1 MTSPTWE
8 DLRPYLPQHQS
19 DHRHHH
25 NGGTAVRE
33 MTDGNHVNRDNT
45 DRHLRPDNKRHH
57 HNQQKMR
64 PGKDADT
71 SLPDRRYYQLNLND
85 DLAPARG
92 QNQRRAGRV
101 RTTSIK
107 MTGR

>member
-1 MTSPTWE
+1 
-8 DLRPYLPQHQS
+8 
-19 DHRHHH
+19 
-25 NGGTAVRE
+25 
-33 MTDGNHVNRDNT
+33 MTDGNHVIHDNI
-45 DRHLRPDNKRHH
+45 DRHLRPDNMRHH

-85 DLAPARG
+85 DLAPARDR
-92 QNQRRAGRV
+92 NQRRAGRV